1 MIDNALIYT
10 EKQLTGNERIYKFR
24 AKSSMINKSQ
34 FAIYSAISEAAVS
47 FLNVFF
53 ANRSN
58 KSKDEKYK
66 TK

>member
-1 MIDNALIYT
+1 
-10 EKQLTGNERIYKFR
+10 
-24 AKSSMINKSQ
+24 MINKSQ